1 MLANLDIS
9 ATATA
14 KVDSSQ
20 KRKDRYKG
28 KKKHSLKNQDRSK
41 SVEPHADKPAEKTV
55 AVEKPLKDVQEAKSV
70 TEAIEAKQVS

>member
-28 KKKHSLKNQDRSK
+28 KKRHSVKNQDKSK
-41 SVEPHADKPAEKTV
+41 PAETAENKPVEKTVVADKPVTDASES
-55 AVEKPLKDVQEAKSV
+55 KPV
-70 TEAIEAKQVS
+70 TEAIEAKPV